1 MIFMISKT
9 NYYVNERILCKNKF
23 KITPQYHNEDSLF
36 RPKDQNRHAIKAF
49 HFLFFF
55 PLLY

>member
-1 MIFMISKT
+1 MISKT